1 MKKCVVSLP
10 NSVLTV
16 EYVIFLY
23 NFALFD
29 VLEKAAKQVTCRV
42 ALFFFTPKTRRI
54 RKASASGMVLTSL
67 LLSIRIVFIS
77 QATYCLAK

>member
-1 MKKCVVSLP
+1 VKKCVVSLP

-42 ALFFFTPKTRRI
+42 AFFFYSENKENL
-54 RKASASGMVLTSL
+54 K
-67 LLSIRIVFIS
+67 SIGQWNGVN
-77 QATYCLAK
+77 